1 MSMETEQLNVEDSSL
16 ARKAIKLTKI
26 HTNISRNGKRK
37 REGQK
42 QRRKGQRKRK
52 KQMDK

>member
-1 MSMETEQLNVEDSSL
+1 METEQLNVEDSSL

-26 HTNISRNGKRK
+26 HTDISRNGKRK

-42 QRRKGQRKRK
+42 QRRKEPPSGTQGLPK
-52 KQMDK
+52 

>member
-1 MSMETEQLNVEDSSL
+1 MGMETEQLNVEDSSL

-26 HTNISRNGKRK
+26 HTDISRNGKRK
-37 REGQK
+37 R
-42 QRRKGQRKRK
+42 K